1 MLNGRHSADEDCG
14 GGLHVVHSS
23 EFLLSVCLVKKALF
37 DWLSGLSG
45 LKVVN
50 GPVSQPAGYFP
61 ANTELTLSSCVRTS
75 QTPQDVLR
83 KWAIMRTAVPM
94 AQAAAKGMLS
104 AVLSGV
110 PGAQVAHVLK
120 TREAGTQPSEFE
132 LEILRRSCQA
142 LLEVRGY
149 GVNSHSRRQR
159 CTRLRACL

>member
-1 MLNGRHSADEDCG
+1 MRRLALCSHYCFMLA
-14 GGLHVVHSS
+14 
-23 EFLLSVCLVKKALF
+23 CLVENFF
-37 DWLSGLSG
+37 DWRSGLPG
-45 LKVVN
+45 LDVVT
-50 GPVSQPAGYFP
+50 GPVSPAAIHFP
-61 ANTELTLSSCVRTS
+61 EVTPSSCVRAP
-75 QTPQDVLR
+75 QTPQEVLR

-142 LLEVRGY
+142 LLEVRGQ
-149 GVNSHSRRQR
+149 GAKRSHSSRRR
-159 CTRLRACL
+159 CSQVRVCVQSNGMCCSVVSLSW

>member
-1 MLNGRHSADEDCG
+1 MRA
-14 GGLHVVHSS
+14 
-23 EFLLSVCLVKKALF
+23 
-37 DWLSGLSG
+37 
-45 LKVVN
+45 
-50 GPVSQPAGYFP
+50 P
-61 ANTELTLSSCVRTS
+61 
-75 QTPQDVLR
+75 QTPQEVLQ

-142 LLEVRGY
+142 LLEVRGQ
-149 GVNSHSRRQR
+149 GAKRSHFSQR
-159 CTRLRACL
+159 CSQVRVCLQSNGVCCSVVGLSW